1 MAEEVEDKRRSPIAM
16 IRSDE
21 AMFETFHT
29 DGGGVML
36 VMRPHGVE
44 KGDDKEVGWSLT
56 WAEVEGLQMLLAET
70 MPEPDEFE
78 FEVDDD
84 DAGDR

>member
-56 WAEVEGLQMLLAET
+56 WAEVEGFA
-70 MPEPDEFE
+70 D
-78 FEVDDD
+78 VAGRD
-84 DAGDR
+84 DARTGRVRVRGR